1 MPKAEDVAF
10 DTALQPASP
19 PGGLNELHSSLL
31 SWFALASARRH
42 RDMPW
47 RSTRDAYAIWISEI
61 MLQQTRVQTVTSYYE
76 RFLARFPTVLAL
88 ADAHESDV
96 LALWSG
102 LGYYRRARLLHAG
115 ARVVADRGGALP
127 PNRHELLGVPG
138 IGQYTA
144 SAIASIAFGQPVG
157 LVDGNVARVLARLF
171 EIEDDMRARG
181 MRMASKIAD
190 RIVARCDPGNWNQA
204 LMELGS
210 TVCTP
215 RKPACTKCPVAD
227 HCRARASARTS
238 ELPFLSAKSKP
249 TSVRLQSLVIER
261 SDSAILL
268 VRRAPDGLFGG
279 LWEPPSSPLKIGPKE
294 GAAATRKR
302 LASDFAVATPSK
314 VGVVEHVLTHRKLR
328 VDVFYVKVGQ
338 GTRAPRAGALPEGYD
353 GARFVSPSDFEKFG
367 IASLAR
373 KIMARAGIVL
383 PRT

>member
-10 DTALQPASP
+10 DTTLQPASQL
-19 PGGLNELHSSLL
+19 GCLNELHSSLL
-31 SWFALASARRH
+31 SWFTVASARRH
-42 RDMPW
+42 REMPW
-47 RSTRDAYAIWISEI
+47 RSTRDAYAIWISEV

-115 ARVVADRGGALP
+115 ARVVADLGGTLP
-127 PNRHELLGVPG
+127 PHRHELLGVPG

-144 SAIASIAFGQPVG
+144 SAIASIAFGEAVG
-157 LVDGNVARVLARLF
+157 LVDGNVARVLARMF
-171 EIEDDMRARG
+171 EIEDDMRTRG
-181 MRMASKIAD
+181 MRVASKIAD
-190 RIVARCDPGNWNQA
+190 RIVARLDPGTWNQA
-204 LMELGS
+204 LMDLGS

-215 RKPACTKCPVAD
+215 RKPACTKCPVLN

-249 TSVRLQSLVIER
+249 ISVRLQSLVVER

-279 LWEPPSSPLKIGPKE
+279 LWEPPSRPSRV
-294 GAAATRKR
+294 GARAEAARIR
-302 LASDFAVATPSK
+302 LASDFGVGLPLR
-314 VGVVEHVLTHRKLR
+314 VGVVEHVLSHRKLR
-328 VDVFYVKVGQ
+328 VDVLYVRVGK

-353 GARFVSPSDFEKFG
+353 GARFVIPSDFEKFG

-373 KIMARAGIVL
+373 KIMACAGIVL